1 MFDTIRFGL
10 EVATGILASV
20 SLPIALFCL
29 LFALFDS
36 KRRAARMN
44 HFGIWTCI
52 FCVSTFVYFGVFSG
66 GRMVR
71 TKDQGRLT
79 ACKSNLKNIGVAME
93 MYATDNQGQ
102 CPDRLESLAPSYL
115 KTLPE
120 CPSAR
125 QQTYAPSYRFSRK
138 AVPARSSTQ
147 QVPTGLSSDDYTV
160 YCQGNH
166 HAQVG
171 MPADYP
177 LYSSLSG
184 LIELPSRK

>member
-44 HFGIWTCI
+44 HFGIWTSI

-66 GRMVR
+66 GRLVR

-79 ACKSNLKNIGVAME
+79 ACKSNLKNIGTAME
-93 MYATDNQGQ
+93 MYAMDNQGQ
-102 CPDRLESLAPSYL
+102 CPDRLEALAPSYL
-115 KTLPE
+115 KSLPE
-120 CPSAR
+120 CPSAH
-125 QQTYAPSYRFSRK
+125 QQTYTPSYQFKRK
-138 AVPARSSTQ
+138 VTGPKSHSEK
-147 QVPTGLSSDDYTV
+147 VPTGLTSDDYTV
-160 YCQGNH
+160 YCQGDH

-184 LIELPSRK
+184 LIEMPSRK